1 MPDLPKKKTVMLVDD
16 SAVVRRTVR
25 SWFDSHPKFHVVGE
39 AEHGREAVEKAP
51 KLRPDLVILDL
62 SMPVMNG
69 LEAAPLLIQILPKVW
84 LILFTSYDLPEVHRM
99 SKAAGIRAVVPKHNP
114 SHLIVQAEMLLAEA
128 A

>member
-1 MPDLPKKKTVMLVDD
+1 MSDMSKKTVMLVDD
-16 SAVVRRTVR
+16 SAAIRRTVR
-25 SWFDSHPKFHVVGE
+25 SWFDSHPSFHVVGE

-69 LEAAPLLIQILPKVW
+69 LEAAPLLIQILPRVW
-84 LILFTSYDLPEVHRM
+84 LILFTSHDLPEVYRM
-99 SKAAGIRAVVPKHNP
+99 SKAAGIHAVVSKHDP
-114 SHLIVQAEMLLAEA
+114 SHLIVQAEMLLDNA